1 MIYLEL
7 CLLSLSYKMII
18 VCPKILRFQKGKK
31 KKVFKNGLFVRRV
44 VFCQGFHCQ
53 SHAHFAFAFA
63 LLRFPVFADPK
74 FSSGLDVT
82 INQWQLFFFPSK
94 SAAVVWLS
102 DLFLVYFETTACW
115 KQPSSDWFIPGV
127 FWDSCLASLKQLCY
141 VDHVYQLRKEKVNVR
156 SFKALLLAHLFI
168 ILNTCWVCIS

>member
-7 CLLSLSYKMII
+7 CLLSMSYKMII

-82 INQWQLFFFPSK
+82 INQWQLFFSPQRALPS
-94 SAAVVWLS
+94 S
-102 DLFLVYFETTACW
+102 DCLICSWCILRPRLVGSSLRLIGLFLVYFETLVW
-115 KQPSSDWFIPGV
+115 LV
-127 FWDSCLASLKQLCY
+127 
-141 VDHVYQLRKEKVNVR
+141 
-156 SFKALLLAHLFI
+156 
-168 ILNTCWVCIS
+168 